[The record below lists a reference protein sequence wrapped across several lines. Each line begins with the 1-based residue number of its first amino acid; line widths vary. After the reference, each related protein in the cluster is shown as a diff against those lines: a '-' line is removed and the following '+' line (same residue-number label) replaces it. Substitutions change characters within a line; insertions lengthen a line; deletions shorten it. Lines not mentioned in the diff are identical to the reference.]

1 MRFSVPKDLSFWS
14 GRTKKSFSAVV
25 VITRGLE
32 YLHSLD
38 PPVIHGDIKPSN
50 ILLDQDFSAKIR
62 DFGLC

>member
-14 GRTKKSFSAVV
+14 GRTKKSFSVV
-25 VITRGLE
+25 VAITRGLE

-38 PPVIHGDIKPSN
+38 PPMIHGDIKPSN